1 MICQRRFFTTLRGRP
16 RQSKHLLKKNG
27 RGGPALH
34 DCCVAAKDVRCEGA
48 TVWPQHSFSC
58 GNHCAHL
65 DDTAEGRRRPGRI
78 GSALFGASSYGPC
91 RRERSGRTGYNKK
104 HAGFSQMKN
113 PRVSAGAGSG
123 TRTHTVSPPTDFES
137 VTSTNSITPANGYWF
152 IIQEAEAK
160 FKSFF
165 SRPDTVPLRPQD
177 DPPGPAAVG
186 VVLVHPAAVL
196 AGGDQAAA
204 AGIPVQDG
212 PGVRVVLL

>member
-1 MICQRRFFTTLRGRP
+1 MAGVGLHSMTAALLQRMCGAKEQQSGR
-16 RQSKHLLKKNG
+16 SIHS
-27 RGGPALH
+27 
-34 DCCVAAKDVRCEGA
+34 AAAITVHIWMAPQKDVGG
-48 TVWPQHSFSC
+48 WD
-58 GNHCAHL
+58 G
-65 DDTAEGRRRPGRI
+65 
-78 GSALFGASSYGPC
+78 
-91 RRERSGRTGYNKK
+91 SGRFYSERPATAHAGENRAEERGYNKK
-104 HAGFSQMKN
+104 HVGFSQMKN

-152 IIQEAEAK
+152 IIQEAGAK

>member
-1 MICQRRFFTTLRGRP
+1 MTAALLQRMSGAKE
-16 RQSKHLLKKNG
+16 RQSDRSIRSTAAITVHIWMTPQKDAGGRDGSGRLYSELPAMVHAGENGRKNG
-27 RGGPALH
+27 
-34 DCCVAAKDVRCEGA
+34 
-48 TVWPQHSFSC
+48 
-58 GNHCAHL
+58 
-65 DDTAEGRRRPGRI
+65 I
-78 GSALFGASSYGPC
+78 II
-91 RRERSGRTGYNKK
+91 K

-152 IIQEAEAK
+152 IIQEAGAK

>member
-1 MICQRRFFTTLRGRP
+1 MAGVGLHSMTAALLQRMCG
-16 RQSKHLLKKNG
+16 
-27 RGGPALH
+27 
-34 DCCVAAKDVRCEGA
+34 AKE
-48 TVWPQHSFSC
+48 QQ
-58 GNHCAHL
+58 
-65 DDTAEGRRRPGRI
+65 
-78 GSALFGASSYGPC
+78 
-91 RRERSGRTGYNKK
+91 SGRSIRSTAAITVHIWMTPQKDAGGRDGSGRLYSERPTTAHAGENRAEERGYNKK

-204 AGIPVQDG
+204 AGIPGQDG

>member
-1 MICQRRFFTTLRGRP
+1 MICQRRFFTALRGRP

-34 DCCVAAKDVRCEGA
+34 DCCVAAKNVRCEGA
-48 TVWPQHSFSC
+48 TVWPQHSFNC

-65 DDTAEGRRRPGRI
+65 DDTAEGRRPTTAHAGENR
-78 GSALFGASSYGPC
+78 AE
-91 RRERSGRTGYNKK
+91 ERGYNKK

-152 IIQEAEAK
+152 IIQEAGAK